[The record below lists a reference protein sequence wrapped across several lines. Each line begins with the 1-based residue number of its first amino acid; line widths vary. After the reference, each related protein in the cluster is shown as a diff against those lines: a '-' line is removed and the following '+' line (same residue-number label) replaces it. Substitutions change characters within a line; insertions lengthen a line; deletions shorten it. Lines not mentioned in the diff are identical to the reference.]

1 MEIEVYTFK
10 DKDGQEFGTYFTQD
24 IEEAK
29 EYARDNKL
37 RVIANTFVW
46 DDSEEIEDYTEVG
59 HIWMECR
66 RCGAKFD
73 EADGEPTDE
82 LGVRLCPTCGSAETY
97 EEEK

>member
-46 DDSEEIEDYTEVG
+46 DDSEETIQKSDTSGWSAVG
-59 HIWMECR
+59 VERSLM
-66 RCGAKFD
+66 K
-73 EADGEPTDE
+73 
-82 LGVRLCPTCGSAETY
+82 LMVSRLMS
-97 EEEK
+97 